1 MRLRHL
7 VALLLGAVLTVFIG
21 TSCLSPAQGPDEP
34 VEAAGEEMARA
45 NPWSFTVTIPW
56 DGQDG
61 AGGEQEATAPVE
73 FVTATMPPHFFSCTV
88 RVRMPVRTVKYK
100 EITRRYA
107 ADVTL
112 AVSNEAANLMDWR
125 YWGEPTSVYCRQF
138 VEKMQHVFLE
148 RYAGIGARVTG
159 P

>member
-1 MRLRHL
+1 MKDH
-7 VALLLGAVLTVFIG
+7 GDPIG
-21 TSCLSPAQGPDEP
+21 TSCLSPTQG
-34 VEAAGEEMARA
+34 
-45 NPWSFTVTIPW
+45 
-56 DGQDG
+56 
-61 AGGEQEATAPVE
+61 
-73 FVTATMPPHFFSCTV
+73 
-88 RVRMPVRTVKYK
+88 
-100 EITRRYA
+100 ITRRHA

-138 VEKMQHVFLE
+138 VEKMQHVFRE